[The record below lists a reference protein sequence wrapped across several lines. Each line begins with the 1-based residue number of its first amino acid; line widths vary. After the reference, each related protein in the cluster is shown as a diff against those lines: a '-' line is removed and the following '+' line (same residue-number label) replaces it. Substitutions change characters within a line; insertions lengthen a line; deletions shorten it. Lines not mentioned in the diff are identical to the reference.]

1 MKFTV
6 KEKTKS
12 TVSIEYEDKST
23 AVIPI
28 AKGITKDQIRREAA
42 YFNNAVTEFD
52 SIDDVP
58 VNVGE
63 VLEADQ
69 TAGTEASVSA
79 EYKEARKYHY
89 PTIGYQLDAAYW
101 SRQGDDTQQKSI
113 DASIKLV
120 KDTIPKT
127 WTGKTTDIPSLMD

>member
-12 TVSIEYEDKST
+12 TVSIEYEDGST
-23 AVIPI
+23 AVIPV
-28 AKGITKDQIRREAA
+28 AKGFTKDEIRAQAA
-42 YFNNAVTEFD
+42 YFNNAVSEFD

-58 VNVGE
+58 VSVGE
-63 VLEADQ
+63 ELEAEAD
-69 TAGTEASVSA
+69 AATEAVTDATYS
-79 EYKEARKYHY
+79 EARKKHY
-89 PTIGYQLDAAYW
+89 PTVGQQLDALYW
-101 SRQGDDTQQKSI
+101 GRNGDDTQQIAI

-127 WTGKTTDIPSLMD
+127 WTGKKSEIASLMD